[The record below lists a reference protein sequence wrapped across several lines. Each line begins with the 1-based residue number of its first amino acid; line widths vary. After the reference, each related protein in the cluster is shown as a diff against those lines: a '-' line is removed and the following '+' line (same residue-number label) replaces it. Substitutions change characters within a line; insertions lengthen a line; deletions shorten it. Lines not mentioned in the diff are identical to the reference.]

1 MALPPRSGAKLVVL
15 GNPEAV
21 TPFPAGAGP
30 LPYAN
35 TTQDYI
41 DVTSAYLPDPAWLPR
56 QQSFSAYQDWFS
68 EYPAECIVKVS
79 QGLDNTA
86 NYIRPASTGTAAVE
100 STFPT
105 DIVTSYDPD
114 FPYFDPVPDPNGITD
129 DFTGSTSTGSIS
141 KSLFPRWYDATPYDM
156 ANTSSYDY
164 WQTGG
169 FLPLKNNDYVVGPY
183 GGTMNLGCVC
193 SVQLTVENLQSKVL
207 NESTSAYEYYP
218 FTQATFEYKQTAK
231 VKIPIDWE
239 ICCWNDGA
247 VITGGV
253 TFSSIDVET
262 VPLGSPFDP
271 DYGFQG
277 MTATTGET
285 ITEESSTTWSVT
297 ISSSYTAVE
306 IEIPPVAD
314 KMSFITDFWIQSVTA
329 PT

>member
-1 MALPPRSGAKLVVL
+1 MALPPRSGARLVVL

-21 TPFPAGAGP
+21 TPNPAGAGP

-35 TTQDYI
+35 PTQDYI

-56 QQSFSAYQDWFS
+56 QQSFYAYQDWFS
-68 EYPAECIVKVS
+68 EYPAECVVKVS
-79 QGLDNTA
+79 QGLDNNA

-105 DIVTSYDPD
+105 DIVTSYNPGSPD
-114 FPYFDPVPDPNGITD
+114 FDPVPDPNGITD
-129 DFTGSTSTGSIS
+129 DFTGSTSTSSLTKG
-141 KSLFPRWYDATPYDM
+141 LFPRWYDATPYDM

-169 FLPLKNNDYVVGPY
+169 FFPLKNHDYIIGPY
-183 GGTMNLGCVC
+183 GGTMNLSAVC

-239 ICCWNDGA
+239 VCCWNDGA

-262 VPLGSPFDP
+262 VPLGDLFDP
-271 DYGFQG
+271 DYGFRG

-285 ITEESSTTWSVT
+285 ITEESSASFSVT
-297 ISSSYTAVE
+297 ISSSYTPVE
-306 IEIPPVAD
+306 IEIPTVPD
-314 KMSFITDFWIQSVTA
+314 KITFITDFWINSVTA